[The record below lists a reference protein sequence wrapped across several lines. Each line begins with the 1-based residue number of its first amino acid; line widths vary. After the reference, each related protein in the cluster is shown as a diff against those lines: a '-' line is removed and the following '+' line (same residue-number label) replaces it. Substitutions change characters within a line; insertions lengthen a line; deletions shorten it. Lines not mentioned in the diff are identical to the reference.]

1 MNALADWVLRL
12 QLGLHRLLQRG
23 FARLYSYTD
32 KPHGDGEQDLSDRP
46 EILMDQLMGQCESSK
61 DLHYK
66 MKGASILTLF
76 ESRAKFSGR
85 DAC

>member
-32 KPHGDGEQDLSDRP
+32 KPHGDGEQGLSDRP
-46 EILMDQLMGQCESSK
+46 EILMDQLMGQC
-61 DLHYK
+61 
-66 MKGASILTLF
+66 G
-76 ESRAKFSGR
+76 KFQRLALQDEGG
-85 DAC
+85 